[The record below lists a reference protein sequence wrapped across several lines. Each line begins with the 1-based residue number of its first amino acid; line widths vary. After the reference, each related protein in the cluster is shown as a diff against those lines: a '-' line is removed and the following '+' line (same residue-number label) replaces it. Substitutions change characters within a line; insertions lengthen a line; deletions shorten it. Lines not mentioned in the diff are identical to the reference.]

1 MVSEVVID
9 TIKKMLA
16 SGMNEESVKGML
28 ADIGLSRQEIEEAL
42 SKARPEEYR
51 RELPSRALEELP
63 SGRIERLPEHVAERV
78 KEHFEQKSTESE
90 LRDLIQQ
97 TALEEHGSRLG
108 EVKERVEDLHRKVS
122 ALHPAAAENYEDR
135 LSELEAEITEL
146 GKDIKDIKALSSA
159 LQLITKKILET
170 DRSILEA
177 SKKRK

>member
-16 SGMNEESVKGML
+16 SGMNEESVRGML
-28 ADIGLSRQEIEEAL
+28 FDIGLSRNEVDEAL
-42 SKARPEEYR
+42 SKARGEEH
-51 RELPSRALEELP
+51 EKPAPSRELEELP
-63 SGRIERLPEHVAERV
+63 SGRVERLPEHVAERV

-135 LSELEAEITEL
+135 LAELEDEIREL
-146 GKDIKDIKALSSA
+146 GKDVKDVKALSSA

-177 SKKRK
+177 AKKKK

>member
-9 TIKKMLA
+9 TIRKMLA
-16 SGMNEESVKGML
+16 SGMSEESVKGML
-28 ADIGLSRQEIEEAL
+28 ADIGLSRQETEEAI
-42 SKARPEEYR
+42 SKAGGAGQGKQA
-51 RELPSRALEELP
+51 PSRELEELP

-78 KEHFEQKSTESE
+78 KEHLEARSTESE

-135 LSELEAEITEL
+135 LAELEAQVNEL

-170 DRSILEA
+170 DRGILEA
-177 SKKRK
+177 AKRRK

>member
-9 TIKKMLA
+9 TIRKMLA
-16 SGMNEESVKGML
+16 SGMSEESVKGML

-42 SKARPEEYR
+42 SKARGEEYGKTQ
-51 RELPSRALEELP
+51 SKSLEELP
-63 SGRIERLPEHVAERV
+63 SGRVERLPEHVAERV

-135 LSELEAEITEL
+135 LAELEDEIKTL
-146 GKDIKDIKALSSA
+146 SRDVKDIKALSSA

-177 SKKRK
+177 AKKKR

>member
-9 TIKKMLA
+9 TVRKMLA
-16 SGMNEESVKGML
+16 SGTSEESVSGML
-28 ADIGLSRQEIEEAL
+28 ADIGLSRQEIEEAI
-42 SKARPEEYR
+42 SKARGAE
-51 RELPSRALEELP
+51 RETSARALEELP

-78 KEHFEQKSTESE
+78 KEHLEARSTEAE

-135 LSELEAEITEL
+135 LAELEDEIKTL
-146 GKDIKDIKALSSA
+146 SRDVKDIKALSSA

-170 DRSILEA
+170 DRGILEA

>member
-122 ALHPAAAENYEDR
+122 ALHPAATENYEDR
-135 LSELEAEITEL
+135 LAELEAEISEL
-146 GKDIKDIKALSSA
+146 GRDIKDIKALSSA

-177 SKKRK
+177 AKKRK